1 MRYPDLVPADT
12 PGRGKGKDVFP
23 ALAGALRRIGGAPG
37 TLVALPFRALARLF
51 GAASGSARGGARRA

>member
-12 PGRGKGKDVFP
+12 PGRGKGNDVFH
-23 ALAGALRRIGGAPG
+23 AIAEALRRIGGALG

-51 GAASGSARGGARRA
+51 GAASGSGGGGARRA